1 MYKNGLKNNNLYL
14 VLLWVIDK
22 IIILILFLVF
32 RKI

>member
-1 MYKNGLKNNNLYL
+1 MYRNGWKNNNLYL

-32 RKI
+32 KK